1 MDGITSVTWLLPLA
15 IMCASFDFDSLEI
28 FLCLFF
34 RIAIR
39 WFTLERVPPHS
50 SKSDISGRQIRHPL
64 EGNRTRRPHLKLKEV
79 RERQRLQELY
89 SCRFGRLPLEIVH
102 LIFKFCLP
110 QSPFIRPKPT
120 DAPLLLCHVSRTW
133 KKYAAH
139 NPELWTSLYVR
150 CWSSGKGHMSCR
162 QSIHPELMKIWLSRS
177 SPLPISL
184 HLSAG
189 KQYCQKPEGRE
200 AFRTIAQILAGEI
213 NRCNHLELDLPTM
226 EATDL
231 FLALVP
237 QDEVLCLESFL
248 IRCEEERR
256 LPIRLSA
263 LFNHS
268 PDLRR
273 LIWKSP
279 NVKARRFLPIVNWNQ
294 LVDVRLDCRL
304 SLVDCFHIIQRS
316 VQLKTCYLYGISIPL
331 FSTLLT
337 GPHTHTSLQDL
348 RLHSTIPINLLIS
361 TLTLPSLNALQ
372 LIFSGK
378 PVELDAHNSGADL
391 SHFVERSSP
400 PLRSLMLE
408 NLRIPE
414 DDLIRCLLELP
425 TIEEIKIDETGSGFL
440 TNELLDALGR
450 LWPNSE
456 DEEPAHRPR
465 FLCPKLQSIRLGP
478 NISSA
483 DGVFAEMFRKRR
495 DAAGRGEV
503 CRMKS
508 VHVEF
513 RNGSHV
519 ADEEVKQ
526 YRAEGLSFH
535 FYSIP
540 SILGDMSLN
549 N

>member
-1 MDGITSVTWLLPLA
+1 MDSISPLTWLIPLA
-15 IMCASFDFDSLEI
+15 II
-28 FLCLFF
+28 
-34 RIAIR
+34 IAIR
-39 WFTLERVPPHS
+39 WFTLELVPSHS
-50 SKSDISGRQIRHPL
+50 SKSDISTRQIRHPR
-64 EGNRTRRPHLKLKEV
+64 EGNRTQKPHLKLKEV
-79 RERQRLQELY
+79 RERQRLKTLY
-89 SCRFGRLPLEIVH
+89 HRHGFGLLPTEIVDY
-102 LIFKFCLP
+102 IFTFCLP

-120 DAPLLLCHVSRTW
+120 DAPLLLCHVSPAWRDYVT
-133 KKYAAH
+133 H
-139 NPELWTSLYVR
+139 NPKMWPSL
-150 CWSSGKGHMSCR
+150 
-162 QSIHPELMKIWLSRS
+162 IHPELMRKWLSCS
-177 SPLPISL
+177 STLPISI

-189 KQYCQKPEGRE
+189 KQYYQKPEGRE
-200 AFRTIAQILAGEI
+200 AFRTIAQTLAGEI
-213 NRCNHLELDLPTM
+213 NRCNNLELDLPTT
-226 EATDL
+226 EATDV
-231 FLALVP
+231 FLALLP
-237 QDEVLCLESFL
+237 QDEVLFLESFL

-256 LPIRLSA
+256 LPIHLSA
-263 LFNHS
+263 LFNYS
-268 PDLRR
+268 PDLRK
-273 LIWKSP
+273 LIWKGP

-304 SLVDCFHIIQRS
+304 SLIDCFHIIQRS

-348 RLHSTIPINLLIS
+348 RLHSTIPINSLIS

-372 LIFSGK
+372 LILSGN
-378 PVELDAHNSGADL
+378 PIGLDSHNSGADL

-408 NLRIPE
+408 NFRIPE
-414 DDLIRCLLELP
+414 NDLIQCLLDLP
-425 TIEEIKIDETGSGFL
+425 TIEEIKIDETAAGFL
-440 TNELLDALGR
+440 TNEFLDALGK

-456 DEEPAHRPR
+456 DEGAHRM

-478 NISSA
+478 TISSA
-483 DGVFAEMFRKRR
+483 DGVFAEMFRKRW
-495 DAAGRGEV
+495 DAAERGEV

-513 RNGSHV
+513 RNGAHV

-540 SILGDMSLN
+540 
-549 N
+549 